1 MNPIPSHEP
10 NKTTLAYFPRGN
22 LQNLRAT
29 EDESFRT
36 NLPRKT
42 SFFPDRHQLPLLSN
56 LRLEKTQ
63 INENIL
69 APKALGVDDALI
81 SE

>member
-56 LRLEKTQ
+56 LRLEKTR

-69 APKALGVDDALI
+69 ASKALKG
-81 SE
+81 STMP

>member
-56 LRLEKTQ
+56 LRLEKTR

>member
-56 LRLEKTQ
+56 LRLEKTR
-63 INENIL
+63 INRKHPCAQSSWGRRCLNF
-69 APKALGVDDALI
+69 
-81 SE
+81 

>member
-10 NKTTLAYFPRGN
+10 NKTTLAYFLRGN

-42 SFFPDRHQLPLLSN
+42 SFFPDRHQLSLL
-56 LRLEKTQ
+56 
-63 INENIL
+63 
-69 APKALGVDDALI
+69 
-81 SE
+81 

>member
-10 NKTTLAYFPRGN
+10 NKTTLAYFLRGN

-42 SFFPDRHQLPLLSN
+42 SFFPDRHQLPLLSY
-56 LRLEKTQ
+56 LRLEKTR

-69 APKALGVDDALI
+69 APKA
-81 SE
+81 

>member
-29 EDESFRT
+29 KDESFRT

-56 LRLEKTQ
+56 LRLEKTR

>member
-10 NKTTLAYFPRGN
+10 NKTTLAYFLRGN

-56 LRLEKTQ
+56 LRLEKTR